1 VTVLTKNRAQTRSN
15 RVRKYDPATS
25 VVFCKTDEE
34 FGGLSNMAPGF
45 PLCVNGINIRTSEA
59 LYQACRFPHHPNVQR
74 LIIKERSPMAA
85 KMKSK
90 PHRRFTREDW
100 DADWNVVPVRVKIM
114 RWCLRVKL
122 SQNFDTFGALL
133 LRTGNRNI
141 VERKRATDFWGAKA
155 TDDGLLVGENTLGRL
170 LMELREELKTSDSNR
185 WRSVRPLDIPDFLL
199 LEEPI
204 KTVFSDARIVR
215 QADMLST
222 ESIRI

>member
-1 VTVLTKNRAQTRSN
+1 MTVLTKNRAQTRSN

-25 VVFCKTDEE
+25 VVFCKTDKK

-45 PLCVNGINIRTSEA
+45 LLCVNGINIRTSEA
-59 LYQACRFPHHPNVQR
+59 LYQACRFPHRPDAQQ
-74 LIIKERSPMAA
+74 LIINERSPMAA

-90 PHRRFTREDW
+90 PYRRFTREDW
-100 DADWNVVPVRVKIM
+100 DADWNVVPVRVKVM

-133 LRTGNRNI
+133 LRTGNRDI
-141 VERKRATDFWGAKA
+141 VERKRAADFWGAKA

-170 LMELREELKTSDSNR
+170 LMELREELKTVDDSR
-185 WRSVRPLDIPDFLL
+185 WQAVQPLNIPDFLL
-199 LEEPI
+199 LQKPI
-204 KTVFSDARIVR
+204 TTVFSDARIDR
-215 QADMLST
+215 QASMLPA